1 MQSRKKWVLT
11 FIMVFFVCFECLATE
26 EKQAI
31 KTTDVIEKTDLE
43 KADLEKQI
51 SYALGYDIFDK
62 LKETFE
68 IDPAFFMMGA
78 MDRHEKQPKLTQEK
92 LEQILMS
99 YQRLARQK
107 QIEKI
112 KMESKVNREKGIM
125 FLEENKKKEN
135 VVTLPSG
142 LQYKIMIEG
151 KGPLPKATDTVE
163 CHYKGTLIDGTEFDS
178 SYSRGKPAT
187 FQVGGVIQGWI
198 EALQM
203 MKVGSKW
210 ELFIPPELAYGDRGA
225 GSLIKPGATLI
236 FEVEV
241 LGIVE

>member
-1 MQSRKKWVLT
+1 MYNFKRYLLVLIILIFSTINCFADEKK
-11 FIMVFFVCFECLATE
+11 E
-26 EKQAI
+26 ESI
-31 KTTDVIEKTDLE
+31 E

-62 LKETFE
+62 LKENF
-68 IDPAFFMMGA
+68 DLDLDAFIMGA
-78 MDRHEKQPKLTQEK
+78 GDNFEKQPKLTEEK
-92 LEQILMS
+92 LKQTLMS
-99 YQRLARQK
+99 YQRIARQK

-112 KMESKVNREKGIM
+112 KIESKENREKGLK
-125 FLEENKKKEN
+125 FLEDNKLKSG

-142 LQYKIMIEG
+142 LQYRVIAESDG
-151 KGPLPKATDTVE
+151 ALPKATDTVE
-163 CHYKGTLIDGTEFDS
+163 CHYKGTLIDGTVFDS
-178 SYSRGKPAT
+178 SYQRGKPAT

-210 ELFIPPELAYGDRGA
+210 ELYIPSELAYGDRGA
-225 GSLIKPGATLI
+225 GALIKPGSTLI
-236 FEVEV
+236 FEVEL

>member
-1 MQSRKKWVLT
+1 MQNYKRY
-11 FIMVFFVCFECLATE
+11 FFVLILLLLLNIECFANE
-26 EKQAI
+26 EKKQEI
-31 KTTDVIEKTDLE
+31 E

-62 LKETFE
+62 LKENFE
-68 IDPAFFMMGA
+68 LDPEFFMMGA
-78 MDRHEKQPKLTQEK
+78 KDSHEKKPKLTEEK
-92 LEQILMS
+92 LRQILVS

-107 QIEKI
+107 QIERI
-112 KMESKVNREKGIM
+112 KMESKANREEGLK
-125 FLEENKKKEN
+125 FLEENKQKEG

-142 LQYKIMIEG
+142 LQYRVVIEG
-151 KGPLPKATDTVE
+151 DGPMPKATDTVE
-163 CHYKGTLIDGTEFDS
+163 CHYKGTLIDGTVFDS
-178 SYSRGKPAT
+178 SYQRGKPAT

-210 ELFIPPELAYGDRGA
+210 ELTIPPDLAYGDRGA
-225 GSLIKPGATLI
+225 GGLIKPGTTLI
-236 FEVEV
+236 FDVEV

>member
-1 MQSRKKWVLT
+1 MQSKKKWVLI
-11 FIMVFFVCFECLATE
+11 FIMVFFVCFECLASE
-26 EKQAI
+26 EKQDI
-31 KTTDVIEKTDLE
+31 E

-62 LKETFE
+62 LKENFE
-68 IDPAFFMMGA
+68 LDPEFFNMGA
-78 MDRHEKQPKLTQEK
+78 MDSHEKQPKLTQEK
-92 LEQILMS
+92 LEQMLMS

-107 QIEKI
+107 QIEKM
-112 KMESKVNREKGIM
+112 KMESKANREKGIM

-142 LQYKIMIEG
+142 LQYKIMKQG
-151 KGPLPKATDTVE
+151 KGILPKAADTVE

-178 SYSRGKPAT
+178 SYRRGKPAT
-187 FQVGGVIQGWI
+187 FQVNGVIQGWI

-210 ELFIPPELAYGDRGA
+210 ELVIPPELAYGDRGA
-225 GSLIKPGATLI
+225 GSVIKPGATLI
-236 FEVEV
+236 FEVEL

>member
-1 MQSRKKWVLT
+1 MQSKKKWFLT
-11 FIMVFFVCFECLATE
+11 FIMVFFVCCECLAAE
-26 EKQAI
+26 EKQSI
-31 KTTDVIEKTDLE
+31 E

-51 SYALGYDIFDK
+51 SYALGYNIFDK

-68 IDPAFFMMGA
+68 IDPTFFMMGA

-92 LEQILMS
+92 LEQILKS

-142 LQYKIMIEG
+142 LQYKIIIAG

-163 CHYKGTLIDGTEFDS
+163 CHYKGRLIDGTEFDS
-178 SYSRGKPAT
+178 SYRRGKPAA
-187 FQVGGVIQGWI
+187 FQVGGVIKGWI

-210 ELFIPPELAYGDRGA
+210 ELVIPPELAYGDRGA

-236 FEVEV
+236 FEVEL
-241 LGIVE
+241 LGIVD

>member
-1 MQSRKKWVLT
+1 MQSTKKWVLT
-11 FIMVFFVCFECLATE
+11 LIMVFFVCFECLAAE
-26 EKQAI
+26 EKQ
-31 KTTDVIEKTDLE
+31 VIE

-62 LKETFE
+62 LKENFE
-68 IDPAFFMMGA
+68 LDPAFFMMGA

-107 QIEKI
+107 QMERI
-112 KMESKVNREKGIM
+112 KMEAKVNREEGLK
-125 FLEENKKKEN
+125 FLDENKKKEN
-135 VVTLPSG
+135 VVTLSSG
-142 LQYKIMIEG
+142 LQYKIIIEG
-151 KGPLPKATDTVE
+151 DGPLPKATDTVE

-178 SYSRGKPAT
+178 SYRRGKPAT

-210 ELFIPPELAYGDRGA
+210 ELYIPPELAYGDRGA